1 MITPPESVRVK
12 KSCPAKRVRARGA
25 GCRAV
30 SVPAVGPAR
39 QRATR
44 PAAYAAPGPA
54 QGGGGTPPGDG
65 AAESGGARGAG
76 ARGGG
81 RGMGGGGAT
90 CSAGAAPPPPPPL
103 EPARPPAPAHAPAL
117 GDSAHIQE
125 GAVGPAREGRGAAD
139 AGRRRLPPPGPRPG
153 EDEAPRAS
161 ARAPAGPAPGPLGPP
176 HPASG
181 PPEPP
186 PEPPPP
192 PGRRGAGARP
202 RVAQARRRSPPARTG
217 SAAPRPFFLPAS
229 PAPRRRFRV
238 QTQSAREGERS
249 TRSDFRASTWNRDG
263 KKSRRC
269 SSRRLEEDRGV
280 GAPRPPGGT
289 RRHATSLH
297 ASRLRVFT
305 EDT

>member
-1 MITPPESVRVK
+1 M
-12 KSCPAKRVRARGA
+12 
-25 GCRAV
+25 
-30 SVPAVGPAR
+30 
-39 QRATR
+39 
-44 PAAYAAPGPA
+44 
-54 QGGGGTPPGDG
+54 
-65 AAESGGARGAG
+65 
-76 ARGGG
+76 
-81 RGMGGGGAT
+81 AT
-90 CSAGAAPPPPPPL
+90 CSAGATPPPPAGSSPAHPL
-103 EPARPPAPAHAPAL
+103 EPARPPASAHAPAL

-125 GAVGPAREGRGAAD
+125 GAVGPARGGRGAAD
-139 AGRRRLPPPGPRPG
+139 AGRRRLPPPGPRAG

-289 RRHATSLH
+289 RRHVTSLH

>member
-1 MITPPESVRVK
+1 MPL
-12 KSCPAKRVRARGA
+12 RAPSLCAILRDKYILLNVHLIKHGP
-25 GCRAV
+25 GRA
-30 SVPAVGPAR
+30 
-39 QRATR
+39 
-44 PAAYAAPGPA
+44 AALLFI
-54 QGGGGTPPGDG
+54 
-65 AAESGGARGAG
+65 SSF
-76 ARGGG
+76 
-81 RGMGGGGAT
+81 
-90 CSAGAAPPPPPPL
+90 CL
-103 EPARPPAPAHAPAL
+103 FL
-117 GDSAHIQE
+117 
-125 GAVGPAREGRGAAD
+125 
-139 AGRRRLPPPGPRPG
+139 RRRLPPPGPRAG

-289 RRHATSLH
+289 RRHVTSLH